1 VQVVPA
7 AQRLVR
13 RARLTPW
20 RVELILEQTAAIRD
34 ELGRFREETDASAQ
48 VLADTIALLNR
59 SLDDLAERLAA
70 VEGHLGSAS

>member
-1 VQVVPA
+1 
-7 AQRLVR
+7 
-13 RARLTPW
+13 
-20 RVELILEQTAAIRD
+20 LEQTAAIRD

-70 VEGHLGSAS
+70 VEGHLGSAG